1 MSAPEAEIR
10 RLMARG
16 LDLYGLGQV
25 REATECWR
33 RVLALD
39 PAHAEARD
47 YLQAAG
53 GDAAGG
59 EAAAATAPGA
69 GAASE
74 GPGDEVLV
82 QEAVTL
88 LRRGKLAEGLDVL
101 ETMALRDPG
110 RLDVQAF
117 VELAR
122 AALVRVYREH
132 VGSGGG
138 VPRVRI
144 PADQV
149 MKYNLPASAGFLLSL
164 IDGRTSV
171 EELLALSGMD
181 PFDVMRG
188 ISNLLDAGI
197 VEAAA

>member
-1 MSAPEAEIR
+1 MSTPEGEIR

-16 LDLYGLGQV
+16 LDLYGVGQV

-39 PAHAEARD
+39 PGHAEARD
-47 YLQAAG
+47 FLQTAAG
-53 GDAAGG
+53 EPEAPAAPAAGDG
-59 EAAAATAPGA
+59 
-69 GAASE
+69 
-74 GPGDEVLV
+74 VLL
-82 QEAVTL
+82 EAVGL
-88 LRRGKLAEGLDVL
+88 LRRGELAEGLDLL
-101 ETMALRDPG
+101 ETLAGQEPS

-122 AALVRVYREH
+122 SALLRVYREN
-132 VGSGGG
+132 VGSGGR

-149 MKYNLPASAGFLLSL
+149 LKYNLPASAGFLLSL

-171 EELLALSGMD
+171 DELHALSGMD
-181 PFDVMRG
+181 PFDVLRG
-188 ISNLLDAGI
+188 VSNLLDAGI
-197 VEAAA
+197 VESAA